1 MPGQLTRHS
10 LLSNYLDMR
19 EVLYATRDSF
29 TVYSTVHVTAVTS
42 HKAED
47 SVEYKFQT
55 ENMLA
60 LRNHC
65 AL

>member
-42 HKAED
+42 HLIRMAKNTDAPNVTL
-47 SVEYKFQT
+47 SLVVV
-55 ENMLA
+55 
-60 LRNHC
+60 RC
-65 AL
+65 